1 MKYDIVHTGRRIQ
14 VALHESKL
22 EDGTI
27 IRRDVVLHPG
37 AVAILPVFE
46 DGSICLLRNHRFI
59 FETELWEIPAGTR
72 EPGEEPAVTAHRELA
87 EETGY
92 TCKELE
98 KIAEF
103 IPSPGVMSEVIHV
116 YIARGLKEGAM
127 RPEADEQLEPVR
139 VPFEKALEWVID
151 GTIRDAKTMT
161 AILLEDR
168 KRRLAAKH

>member
-1 MKYDIVHTGRRIQ
+1 MKYKILHQGRRIQ
-14 VALHESKL
+14 VALHETTL
-22 EDGTI
+22 EDGTL

-37 AVAILPVFE
+37 AVAILPIFE

-59 FETELWEIPAGTR
+59 FETTLWEIPAGTR
-72 EPGEEPAVTAHRELA
+72 EPGEAPDVTAHRELA

-92 TCKELE
+92 TCATLE

-116 YIARGLKEGAM
+116 YVAHGLKAGPM

-139 VPFEKALEWVID
+139 VSWSDALDWVVN
-151 GTIRDAKTMT
+151 GTIRDAKTIT

-168 KRRLAAKH
+168 RRRLAATV